1 MFRSLYL
8 RMRITHMFSMVVLV
22 CNAYFYTDNLIGQ
35 IVQYVLVAGLLLH
48 DLDEKIWGVNLTRV
62 ITNELESM
70 TLNSRFDTNTSF
82 GLENGKILALID
94 EFKDKIKNIV
104 SIIEQTMKN
113 NSRNIK
119 GLESISGYLQVC
131 SSDMSKVV
139 ESTNSQT
146 QSIESLL
153 NHFLEQIS
161 QSKSSSEAMQSII
174 KDISALLNHIQSLIQ
189 GIFTQNTQLVECFES
204 LESNTNSIEN
214 IVAAV
219 RDIAE
224 QTHLLA
230 LNAAI
235 EAARAGEHGR
245 GFAVVADEI
254 GKLASSTQ
262 SSLAQI
268 NDNVKAMTKSVDL
281 SKISLDK
288 SKKSVSNLLSKNED
302 TNTKISSFES
312 IFEKSFANIQS
323 LAQSSNEVRQK
334 LDIIIADI
342 FKIVEFS
349 ANNLNNSQNISSI
362 CVEIKKDF
370 NELEKEISSLAS

>member
-8 RMRITHMFSMVVLV
+8 RMRITHIFGMVVLV

-35 IVQYVLVAGLLLH
+35 IVQYVLAAGLLLH

-62 ITNELESM
+62 ITNDLESM

-131 SSDMSKVV
+131 SSDMSKIV

-204 LESNTNSIEN
+204 LDSNTNSIEN

>member
-8 RMRITHMFSMVVLV
+8 RMRITHIFSMVVLV

>member
-8 RMRITHMFSMVVLV
+8 RMRITHILGILALV
-22 CNAYFYTDNLIGQ
+22 FNAYFYTDNLTGQ
-35 IVQYVLVAGLLLH
+35 IVQYSLAAALLLH

-62 ITNELESM
+62 ITRELESM
-70 TLNSRFDTNTSF
+70 TLGSKLDINTSF
-82 GLENGKILALID
+82 SLENGKILALID
-94 EFKDKIKNIV
+94 KFKDKIKNIAA
-104 SIIEQTMKN
+104 IIAQKTKS

-119 GLESISGYLQVC
+119 GLESISSFLQTC

-139 ESTNSQT
+139 SSTNSQT
-146 QSIESLL
+146 HSIESLL
-153 NHFLEQIS
+153 SHFLEQIA
-161 QSKSSSEAMQSII
+161 QNKSSSEAMQSIMR
-174 KDISALLNHIQSLIQ
+174 DISALLTHIQSLIQ

-204 LESNTNSIEN
+204 LENNTNSIEN

-254 GKLASSTQ
+254 GKLANSTQ

-281 SKISLDK
+281 SKLSLDK
-288 SKKSVSNLLSKNED
+288 SSKSVANLLAKNED
-302 TNTKISSFES
+302 TNAKISSFES
-312 IFEKSFANIQS
+312 IFEQNFTNILN
-323 LAQSSNEVRQK
+323 LAQSSNAVRKK
-334 LDIIIADI
+334 LAIIIEDVSQ
-342 FKIVEFS
+342 IVEFS
-349 ANNLNNSQNISSI
+349 ASNLNNSQNISSI
-362 CVEIKKDF
+362 SGEIKKDF
-370 NELEKEISSLAS
+370 SELEKEISSLAS

>member
-8 RMRITHMFSMVVLV
+8 RMRITHIFGMVVLV

-35 IVQYVLVAGLLLH
+35 IVQYVLAAGLLLH

-62 ITNELESM
+62 ITNDLESM

-131 SSDMSKVV
+131 SSDMSKIV